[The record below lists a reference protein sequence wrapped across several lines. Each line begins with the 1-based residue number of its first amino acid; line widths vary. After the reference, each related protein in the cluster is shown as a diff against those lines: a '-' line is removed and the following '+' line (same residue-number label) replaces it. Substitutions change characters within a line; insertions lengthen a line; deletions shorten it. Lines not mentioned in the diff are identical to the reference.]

1 MIEIDG
7 SEGGGQMLRTALSLS
22 VLTDTP
28 FTIDHIRGER
38 PDPGL
43 KRQHLECVNVMQ
55 RLSDAD
61 VRGDRI
67 DSSSIV
73 FKPGAFEPQDVSI
86 DIQTAGSISLLFQ
99 TVMPLCYVTDDAFT
113 VKAVGGTDVKWAP
126 PVDYLRKI
134 SLPLLDNFGANC
146 GLKVGRRGFYPEG
159 GGQAGLTVRPA
170 DEEAGFITERGEL
183 QQIGGISIASQHLRD
198 SSVAERQRSEARRVI
213 KEELPSEQLDI
224 DTRYV
229 QSMSPGSSIIL
240 VAAFARTRIAGTCLG
255 EQGKRSE
262 KVGSEAA
269 DDLLSTY
276 RSLGAVDPY
285 MADQVVPY
293 LGICGGKVNI
303 PEMTDHVETNI
314 SVVESFVDVDVRRKD
329 KGEAVELRV
338 KR

>member
-43 KRQHLECVNVMQ
+43 KRQHLECVNVMEQ
-55 RLSDAD
+55 LSNAD

-73 FKPGAFEPQDVSI
+73 FEPGEFEPQDVSI
-86 DIQTAGSISLLFQ
+86 DIRTAGSVSLLFQ
-99 TVMPLCYVTDDAFT
+99 TVMPLCYVADESFT

-134 SLPLLDNFGANC
+134 ALPLLDEFGADC

-159 GGQAGLTVRPA
+159 GGQASLTVRPA

-183 QQIGGISIASQHLRD
+183 QRIGGVSIASQHLRD
-198 SSVAERQRSEARRVI
+198 SSVAERQRSEARKVI
-213 KEELPSEQLDI
+213 KDELPSEELDI
-224 DTRYV
+224 ETRYV
-229 QSMSPGSSIIL
+229 QSKSPGSSIIL
-240 VAAFARTRIAGTCLG
+240 IAEFARTRIAGTCLG
-255 EQGKRSE
+255 ERGKRSE
-262 KVGSEAA
+262 AVGREAA
-269 DDLLSTY
+269 EGLLGTY

-293 LGICGGKVNI
+293 LGICGGKVSI
-303 PEMTDHVETNI
+303 PGMTDHVETNVR
-314 SVVESFVDVDVRRKD
+314 VVESFFDVDVQAQD